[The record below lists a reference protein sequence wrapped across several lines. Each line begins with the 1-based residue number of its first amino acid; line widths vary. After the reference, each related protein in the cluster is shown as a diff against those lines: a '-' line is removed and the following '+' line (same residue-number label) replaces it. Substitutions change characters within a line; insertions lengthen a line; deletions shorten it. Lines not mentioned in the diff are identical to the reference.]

1 MAPAVRVWKDLRW
14 LLASERQPPLLDR
27 RFASECLVYSVSCAC
42 FFAVSLAL
50 AIATPLPKESGSSW
64 DT

>member
-14 LLASERQPPLLDR
+14 LLASEREPPLLDR
-27 RFASECLVYSVSCAC
+27 RFASGCLVYSVSCAC

-50 AIATPLPKESGSSW
+50 AIATPLP
-64 DT
+64 